1 MPGITKKE
9 ANKLGGGGGAK
20 PPHPHP
26 TPNPPPP
33 PPRGRRPPPPP
44 PNHPSL
50 HQTGTKMEKMT
61 SGHK

>member
-9 ANKLGGGGGAK
+9 ANKLGGAGGG
-20 PPHPHP
+20 
-26 TPNPPPP
+26 
-33 PPRGRRPPPPP
+33 GGGL
-44 PNHPSL
+44 NHPSL

>member
-9 ANKLGGGGGAK
+9 ADKWGGGEL
-20 PPHPHP
+20 
-26 TPNPPPP
+26 
-33 PPRGRRPPPPP
+33 
-44 PNHPSL
+44 NHPSL